1 MELYRAA
8 PTMLTKDDLDK
19 ISKLAKLRI
28 PDAKRDSF
36 LDGMNRIFNWI
47 DQLTKID
54 VPEIDETAVDIAMS
68 TPESPDVPA
77 ISNTR
82 EELMLYAKLAKF
94 GLFCVPKVVE

>member
-1 MELYRAA
+1 
-8 PTMLTKDDLDK
+8 MLTQSDLEK
-19 ISKLAKLRI
+19 ISKLAKLKI

-36 LDGMNRIFNWI
+36 LECMNRIFDWI

-68 TPESPDVPA
+68 TPESPDVP
-77 ISNTR
+77 STGNTR
-82 EELMLYAKLAKF
+82 DELMLNAKHAKF

>member
-1 MELYRAA
+1 
-8 PTMLTKDDLDK
+8 MLTQNDLEK
-19 ISKLAKLRI
+19 ISRLAKLRI
-28 PDAKRDSF
+28 SDDKKDSF
-36 LDGMNRIFNWI
+36 LDGMNRIFDWI

-77 ISNTR
+77 LGNTR
-82 EELMLYAKLAKF
+82 DELMSNAKHAKF